1 MFFDQ
6 TNLVY
11 CWSQT
16 TKINLFDLEMAIL
29 IRSLQTELPL
39 SVSAA
44 MFVPAVS
51 TRERRKLTAVFKAQR
66 AVNRAHAYKKK
77 IISSV

>member
-6 TNLVY
+6 TNLVC

-16 TKINLFDLEMAIL
+16 TKIYLFDLEMAIL
-29 IRSLQTELPL
+29 LRSLQTELPL

-44 MFVPAVS
+44 TFVPAVS
-51 TRERRKLTAVFKAQR
+51 TGERRKLTAVFKAQR
-66 AVNRAHAYKKK
+66 DVNRAHAYKKK
-77 IISSV
+77 AVSSV